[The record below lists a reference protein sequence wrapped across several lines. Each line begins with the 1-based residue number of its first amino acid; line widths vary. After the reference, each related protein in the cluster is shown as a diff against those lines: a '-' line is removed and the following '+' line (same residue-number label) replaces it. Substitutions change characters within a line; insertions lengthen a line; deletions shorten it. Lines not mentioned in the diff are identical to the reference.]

1 MVQRVRTDMASGDDR
16 AETLDL
22 DGSGL
27 TVGIVSARW
36 NIEIV
41 DRLLDGAK
49 RGLASSGVTSVQHQT
64 VPGAYE
70 LPFGALLMAERGE
83 VDAIVVLGAVIRGE
97 TTHYELVAG
106 ECGRGI
112 MNVQLSTRVPIGF
125 GVLTVENS
133 DQAKARSEGP
143 DGHNVGQ
150 EAALVAVELAQSA
163 KV

>member
-1 MVQRVRTDMASGDDR
+1 MASGDDR
-16 AETLDL
+16 AEALEL

-36 NIEIV
+36 NIEVV
-41 DRLLDGAK
+41 DRLIDGAT
-49 RGLASSGVTSVQHQT
+49 RGLASAGVTDVHHET

-112 MNVQLSTRVPIGF
+112 MDVQLTTKIPIGF
-125 GVLTVENS
+125 GVLTVENL
-133 DQAKARSEGP
+133 DQATARSEGTG
-143 DGHNVGQ
+143 GHNVGE
-150 EAALVAVELAQSA
+150 EAALVAVELAQAS

>member
-1 MVQRVRTDMASGDDR
+1 MASGDDR
-16 AETLDL
+16 AEAPEL

-36 NIEIV
+36 NIEVV
-41 DRLLDGAK
+41 DRLIDGAT
-49 RGLASSGVTSVQHQT
+49 RGLASPGVTDVHHET

-97 TTHYELVAG
+97 TTHYELVAS

-112 MNVQLSTRVPIGF
+112 MDVQLTTKIPIGF
-125 GVLTVENS
+125 GVLTVENL
-133 DQAKARSEGP
+133 DQATARSEGAG
-143 DGHNVGQ
+143 GHNVGE
-150 EAALVAVELAQSA
+150 EAALVAVELAQAS

>member
-1 MVQRVRTDMASGDDR
+1 MASGDDR
-16 AETLDL
+16 AEALEL

-36 NIEIV
+36 NIEVV
-41 DRLLDGAK
+41 DRLLDGAT
-49 RGLASSGVTSVQHQT
+49 RGLASAGVTDVRHET

-97 TTHYELVAG
+97 TTHYELVAS

-112 MNVQLSTRVPIGF
+112 MDVQLTTKIPIGF
-125 GVLTVENS
+125 GVLTVENL
-133 DQAKARSEGP
+133 DQATARSEGAG
-143 DGHNVGQ
+143 GHNVGE
-150 EAALVAVELAQSA
+150 EAALVAVELAQAS

>member
-1 MVQRVRTDMASGDDR
+1 MASGDDR
-16 AETLDL
+16 AEPLEL

-36 NIEIV
+36 NIEVV
-41 DRLLDGAK
+41 DRLLDGAT
-49 RGLASSGVTSVQHQT
+49 RGLASAGVTDVRHET

-97 TTHYELVAG
+97 TTHYELVAS

-112 MNVQLSTRVPIGF
+112 MDVQLTTKIPIGF
-125 GVLTVENS
+125 GVLTVENL
-133 DQAKARSEGP
+133 DQATARSEGAG
-143 DGHNVGQ
+143 GHNVGE
-150 EAALVAVELAQSA
+150 EAALVAVELAQAS